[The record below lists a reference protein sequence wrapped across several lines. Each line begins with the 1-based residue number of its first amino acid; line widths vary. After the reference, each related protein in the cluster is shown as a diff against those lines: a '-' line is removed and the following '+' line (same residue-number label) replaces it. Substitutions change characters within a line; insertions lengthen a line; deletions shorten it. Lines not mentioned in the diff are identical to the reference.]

1 MPWSNRGVGG
11 VPAGSP
17 RSTDGGAGAGAG
29 EGRVLAC
36 LRQNRPKLQAECRK
50 EELQLS
56 LVAAGDV
63 RLRPKLRKL
72 CSEEITVY
80 CTGVKPG
87 APADLACAPPP
98 HLRLSAN
105 VLPPEPAAALRE
117 GPARNRSELFLNY
130 PMRM

>member
-98 HLRLSAN
+98 ISASPRMCCPQSLRRLCAK
-105 VLPPEPAAALRE
+105 
-117 GPARNRSELFLNY
+117 ARQETGQSCF
-130 PMRM
+130 